1 MALPDF
7 EGEKR
12 PSRFRL
18 KPAKLFIALGSV
30 CSLVFGYTFAA
41 NINLNNNQA
50 VEFGQGV
57 VRTVACDQDGLII
70 TPYSSFING
79 DSNFTPITLT
89 ADSDEITNGRLLH
102 TNIESL
108 GLIRVGDSVT
118 GLGIPED
125 SFITNISIGYFAI
138 NNSYSQEITSRILTI
153 TRPPGRF
160 LLDVIELAGIDAENC
175 ANKALTIKVYNST
188 SSSPLATYEVF
199 SNGTGVTSASGQI
212 EVSFDD
218 VGDAAILLTIEE
230 PTVAAT
236 DVYRITIESKD
247 LTNLA
252 LSRIGIWPGIFCSGP
267 DGECLIPNS
276 DAESEFYCADGV
288 CNIAFIPGPDFLQS
302 VIESECNGV
311 AQCIQENTQ
320 LGNSSWSLSE
330 TNSGDPDMGW
340 EILITTPDFIGPFQN
355 TIYLSGQILYSNGQ
369 YAVFRWYENTD
380 DADEPSVERSY
391 YDLIISFGQ
400 SLPTS
405 IPYNG
410 PPPGDL
416 PFEVPLYELSW
427 NYSNGEPTP

>member
-1 MALPDF
+1 MALLDF

-18 KPAKLFIALGSV
+18 KPAKLLIALGSV

-57 VRTVACDQDGLII
+57 VRTVACDQDGLIL

-89 ADSDEITNGRLLH
+89 ADSDEITNGRLLSSDI
-102 TNIESL
+102 NSL
-108 GLIRVGDSVT
+108 SLIRVGDSVT

-125 SFITNISIGYFAI
+125 SFITNISFGYFAI
-138 NNSYSQEITSRILTI
+138 NNSYSDEITSRTLTI

-160 LLDVIELAGIDAENC
+160 LLNKIELAGIDAENC
-175 ANKALTIKVYNST
+175 ADKALTIKTYNST

-199 SNGTGVTSASGQI
+199 SNGTEVTSASGQI

-236 DVYRITIESKD
+236 DVYRITIESID
-247 LTNLA
+247 LTNLS
-252 LSRIGIWPGIFCSGP
+252 LSRFGVWAGNLNCQPGLV
-267 DGECLIPNS
+267 ECLIPT
-276 DAESEFYCADGV
+276 DADEVFHCANGV
-288 CNIAFIPGPDFLQS
+288 CDIVFLPVSNFLQLAY
-302 VIESECNGV
+302 ETECNGDE
-311 AQCIQENTQ
+311 QCRQAYAQ
-320 LGNSSWSLSE
+320 LGNSSWSLSKSDE
-330 TNSGDPDMGW
+330 PDDDMGW
-340 EILITTPDFIGPFQN
+340 EILINPPGLFQSN
-355 TIYLSGQILYSNGQ
+355 LHLSGQILYSNGQ
-369 YAVFRWYENTD
+369 YGVFRWYVNTG
-380 DADEPSVERSY
+380 DADDQSVERSY
-391 YDLIISFGQ
+391 IDLIISFGG
-400 SLPTS
+400 SLPTTNA
-405 IPYNG
+405 YNG
-410 PPPGDL
+410 PPLSDAPL
-416 PFEVPLYELSW
+416 PVTFYELSW

>member
-1 MALPDF
+1 MSLLDF

-57 VRTVACDQDGLII
+57 VRTVACDQDGLIL

-89 ADSDEITNGRLLH
+89 ADSDGITNGRLLN

-125 SFITNISIGYFAI
+125 SFITNISFGYFAI
-138 NNSYSQEITSRILTI
+138 NNSYSEEITSRTLTI

-199 SNGTGVTSASGQI
+199 SNGTGVTSASGEI

-236 DVYRITIESKD
+236 DVYRITIESRD
-247 LTNLA
+247 LTNLSIDRFGVWA
-252 LSRIGIWPGIFCSGP
+252 GNPDCEPGFA
-267 DGECLIPNS
+267 ECLIPT
-276 DAESEFYCADGV
+276 DAGEEFYCANGV
-288 CNIAFIPGPDFLQS
+288 CNIVFLPVSDFLQLQAQLCEAS
-302 VIESECNGV
+302 VPGECDQDNEV
-311 AQCIQENTQ
+311 AD
-320 LGNSSWSLSE
+320 LLSSSTWSLSE
-330 TNSGDPDMGW
+330 TNSQDPEMGW
-340 EILITTPDFIGPFQN
+340 EILINTPGSFGPFQN
-355 TIYLSGQILYSNGQ
+355 NIHLSGQILYSNGQ
-369 YAVFRWYENTD
+369 YAVFRWFANTD
-380 DADEPSVERSY
+380 PEDQDYGRSY
-391 YDLIISFGQ
+391 IDLIISFSQ

-405 IPYNG
+405 DLYDG
-410 PPPGDL
+410 PPL
-416 PFEVPLYELSW
+416 SIAPFEVPIYELSW
-427 NYSNGEPTP
+427 NYPNG

>member
-1 MALPDF
+1 MSLLDF

-57 VRTVACDQDGLII
+57 VRTVACDQDGLIL

-89 ADSDEITNGRLLH
+89 ADSDEITNGRLLN

-108 GLIRVGDSVT
+108 GLIRVGDSVS

-125 SFITNISIGYFAI
+125 SFITNISFGYFAI
-138 NNSYSQEITSRILTI
+138 NNSYSEEITSRTLTI

-160 LLDVIELAGIDAENC
+160 LLNEIELAGIDAENC
-175 ANKALTIKVYNST
+175 ANKALTIKAYNST

-199 SNGTGVTSASGQI
+199 SNGTAVTSASGEI

-236 DVYRITIESKD
+236 DVYRITIESRD
-247 LTNLA
+247 LANLSIDRFGVWA
-252 LSRIGIWPGIFCSGP
+252 GNPDCQPGLV
-267 DGECLIPNS
+267 ECLIPT
-276 DAESEFYCADGV
+276 DASEDFYCANGV
-288 CNIAFIPGPDFLQS
+288 CDIVFVPVANFLQLAY
-302 VIESECNGV
+302 ETDCNGDE
-311 AQCIQENTQ
+311 QCMQELTD

-330 TNSGDPDMGW
+330 TNSQDPEMSW
-340 EILITTPDFIGPFQN
+340 EILITPPGLFQSN
-355 TIYLSGQILYSNGQ
+355 LHLSGQILYSNGQ
-369 YAVFRWYENTD
+369 YAVFRWYVNTGAGPD
-380 DADEPSVERSY
+380 VERQY
-391 YDLIISFGQ
+391 FDLIISFSG

-405 IPYNG
+405 NLYDG
-410 PPPGDL
+410 PPL
-416 PFEVPLYELSW
+416 SNAPFEVPIYELSW
-427 NYSNGEPTP
+427 NYPNG

>member
-1 MALPDF
+1 
-7 EGEKR
+7 
-12 PSRFRL
+12 
-18 KPAKLFIALGSV
+18 LFIALGSV

-57 VRTVACDQDGLII
+57 VRTVACDQDGLIL

-125 SFITNISIGYFAI
+125 SFITNISFGYFAI
-138 NNSYSQEITSRILTI
+138 NNSYSEEITSRTLTI

-160 LLDVIELAGIDAENC
+160 LLNEIELAGIDAENC
-175 ANKALTIKVYNST
+175 ANKALTIKVYNSI

-236 DVYRITIESKD
+236 DVYRITIESRD
-247 LTNLA
+247 LTNLSIDRFGVWA
-252 LSRIGIWPGIFCSGP
+252 GSPDCQPGLV
-267 DGECLIPNS
+267 ECLIPT
-276 DAESEFYCADGV
+276 DASEDFYCANGV
-288 CNIAFIPGPDFLQS
+288 CDIVFVPVANFLQLAY
-302 VIESECNGV
+302 ETDCNGDE
-311 AQCIQENTQ
+311 QCMQELTD
-320 LGNSSWSLSE
+320 LVNSSWSLSE
-330 TNSGDPDMGW
+330 TNSQDPEMSW
-340 EILITTPDFIGPFQN
+340 EILITPPGLFQSN
-355 TIYLSGQILYSNGQ
+355 LHMSGQILYSNGQ
-369 YAVFRWYENTD
+369 YAVFRWYVNTGAGPD
-380 DADEPSVERSY
+380 VERQY
-391 YDLIISFGQ
+391 NDLIISFSQ

-405 IPYNG
+405 DLYDG
-410 PPPGDL
+410 PPL
-416 PFEVPLYELSW
+416 SIAPFEVPIYELSW
-427 NYSNGEPTP
+427 NYPNG

>member
-1 MALPDF
+1 MSLLDF

-57 VRTVACDQDGLII
+57 VRTVACDQDGLIL

-125 SFITNISIGYFAI
+125 SFITNISFGYFAI
-138 NNSYSQEITSRILTI
+138 NNSYSEEITSRTLTI

-160 LLDVIELAGIDAENC
+160 LLNEIELAGIDAENC
-175 ANKALTIKVYNST
+175 ANKALTIKAYNST

-199 SNGTGVTSASGQI
+199 SNGTGVTSASGEI
-212 EVSFDD
+212 EVSLDD

-236 DVYRITIESKD
+236 DVYRITIESRD
-247 LTNLA
+247 LTNLSIDRFGVWA
-252 LSRIGIWPGIFCSGP
+252 GSPDCQPGLV
-267 DGECLIPNS
+267 ECLIPT
-276 DAESEFYCADGV
+276 DASEDFYCANGV
-288 CNIAFIPGPDFLQS
+288 CDIVFLPVTDFLQL
-302 VIESECNGV
+302 VYETECNGDE
-311 AQCIQENTQ
+311 QCTQELTD

-330 TNSGDPDMGW
+330 TNSQDPEMSW
-340 EILITTPDFIGPFQN
+340 EILITPPGLFQSN
-355 TIYLSGQILYSNGQ
+355 LHMSGQILYSNGQ
-369 YAVFRWYENTD
+369 YAVFRWYINTGAGPD
-380 DADEPSVERSY
+380 VERQY
-391 YDLIISFGQ
+391 NDLIISFSQ

-405 IPYNG
+405 DLYDG
-410 PPPGDL
+410 PPL
-416 PFEVPLYELSW
+416 SIAPFEVPIYELSW
-427 NYSNGEPTP
+427 NYPNG

>member
-1 MALPDF
+1 MSLLDF

-50 VEFGQGV
+50 VEFGQGA
-57 VRTVACDQDGLII
+57 VRTVACDQDGLIL

-89 ADSDEITNGRLLH
+89 ADSDEITNGRLLS
-102 TNIESL
+102 TDINSL
-108 GLIRVGDSVT
+108 SLIRVGDSVT

-125 SFITNISIGYFAI
+125 SFITNISFGYFAI
-138 NNSYSQEITSRILTI
+138 NNSYSEEITSRTLTI

-160 LLDVIELAGIDAENC
+160 LLNEIELAGIDAENC
-175 ANKALTIKVYNST
+175 ANKALIIKAYNST

-199 SNGTGVTSASGQI
+199 SNGTAVTSASGPI

-236 DVYRITIESKD
+236 DVYRITIESRD
-247 LTNLA
+247 LTNLSIYRFGVWA
-252 LSRIGIWPGIFCSGP
+252 GSPNCEPGLV
-267 DGECLIPNS
+267 ECLIPT
-276 DAESEFYCADGV
+276 DASEDFYCANGV
-288 CNIAFIPGPDFLQS
+288 CDIVFLPVTDFLQLQAQLCE
-302 VIESECNGV
+302 ESSPGQCNQNYEV
-311 AQCIQENTQ
+311 AD
-320 LGNSSWSLSE
+320 LLSSSTWSLSE
-330 TNSGDPDMGW
+330 TNSQDPEMGW
-340 EILITTPDFIGPFQN
+340 EILINTPGSFGPFQN
-355 TIYLSGQILYSNGQ
+355 NIHLSGQILYSNGQ
-369 YAVFRWYENTD
+369 YAVFRWFANTD
-380 DADEPSVERSY
+380 LEDQDNGRSY
-391 YDLIISFGQ
+391 IDLIISFSQ

-405 IPYNG
+405 DLYDG
-410 PPPGDL
+410 PPL
-416 PFEVPLYELSW
+416 SIAPFEVPIYELSW
-427 NYSNGEPTP
+427 NYPNG